1 MIVVVFVVYFLPRR
15 LRRLRRRGGLILRR
29 RGGLILSRR
38 GGLLRRRGNLI
49 LPRRGGLI
57 LRRLRGL
64 RILRGLRRL
73 GTRLCPLC
81 LPRPPRR
88 RVR

>member
-1 MIVVVFVVYFLPRR
+1 MVVFVVYFPPRR
-15 LRRLRRRGGLILRR
+15 LRRLN
-29 RGGLILSRR
+29 RR
-38 GGLLRRRGNLI
+38 GGLLR
-49 LPRRGGLI
+49 RRGGLI

-73 GTRLCPLC
+73 GIRLCPLC

-88 RVR
+88 RAR

>member
-15 LRRLRRRGGLILRR
+15 LRRLRRRGGLILR
-29 RGGLILSRR
+29 RR

-73 GTRLCPLC
+73 GTRFCPLC
-81 LPRPPRR
+81 LSRPPRR
-88 RVR
+88 RAR